1 MKKFWKR
8 AAAGLC
14 AAALA
19 ATALT
24 GCGGGQET
32 STAASGAASGSTAS
46 GSEAEPVTLEFWTI
60 ALQPTFTD
68 FLNGLIDK
76 YEQEN
81 PNVTINW
88 VDLPYDSIQ
97 QKLVTATAGGTSPDV
112 VNLNTQMTLT
122 LAGALVDLE
131 KEATEEQKSVYIP
144 SLYDSARIGD
154 SVYAFPWYA
163 SPNIMFYNKA
173 LFEQAGLDIETL
185 PTQYREAFDAAKTM
199 KEKTGAYLY
208 NPPEFFNL
216 MFEEGVSI
224 LNEDNTA
231 AAFNTQDT
239 VDLLNS
245 FKELTDQDILPK
257 NSKWGDWDTELK
269 LFETGQLAIVSSSGS
284 SLSRIKDEA
293 PDVYENIGVAAPL
306 TGSEGFSR
314 NALMNLVVPEAS
326 KHHEEAIKFAAYITG
341 DECQLEFCKQT
352 AIFPSTIK
360 ASQDE
365 YFLSDS
371 ETLEGQARIMSVEV
385 SETSK
390 DYSLGTAGQSEIQD
404 AVNQIQEAVIQNGT
418 DTQTALDNGEKAV
431 NDILAQSAG

>member
-1 MKKFWKR
+1 MKKFWKQ
-8 AAAGLC
+8 AVAGLC

-19 ATALT
+19 VTLMT
-24 GCGGGQET
+24 GCGAT
-32 STAASGAASGSTAS
+32 PASTPASGSTAS
-46 GSEAEPVTLEFWTI
+46 ASTSEQDAEPVTLEFWTI

-68 FLNGLIDK
+68 FLNGLIDQ
-76 YEQEN
+76 YEAEN
-81 PNVTINW
+81 PGVTINW

-122 LAGALVDLE
+122 LAGKGAPVDLE

-144 SLYDSARIGD
+144 SLYDSARIGG

-163 SPNIMFYNKA
+163 SPDIMFYNKA

-185 PTQYREAFDAAKTM
+185 PTAYQDAFEAAATM
-199 KEKTGAYLY
+199 KEATGAYLY

-216 MFEEGVSI
+216 LFEENILI

-231 AAFNTQDT
+231 AFNTQET

-257 NSKWGDWDTELK
+257 TTKWGDWDTELK

-284 SLSRIKDEA
+284 SLGRIKDEA
-293 PDVYENIGVAAPL
+293 PDVYENIGVASPL
-306 TGSEGFSR
+306 TGSAGLSR
-314 NALMNLVVPEAS
+314 NALMNVVVPEAS
-326 KHHEEAIKFAAYITG
+326 KNHEEAIKFAAYITG

-371 ETLEGQARIMSVEV
+371 ETLEGQARIMSVQV
-385 SETSK
+385 SQTSK

-418 DTQTALDNGEKAV
+418 DTATALANGEEAV
-431 NDILAQSAG
+431 NNILAQYVE

>member
-24 GCGGGQET
+24 GCGGQET

-122 LAGALVDLE
+122 LAGKGALVDLE

-257 NSKWGDWDTELK
+257 NSKWGSWDTELK
-269 LFETGQLAIVSSSGS
+269 LL
-284 SLSRIKDEA
+284 SLIH
-293 PDVYENIGVAAPL
+293 I
-306 TGSEGFSR
+306 
-314 NALMNLVVPEAS
+314 
-326 KHHEEAIKFAAYITG
+326 
-341 DECQLEFCKQT
+341 
-352 AIFPSTIK
+352 
-360 ASQDE
+360 
-365 YFLSDS
+365 
-371 ETLEGQARIMSVEV
+371 
-385 SETSK
+385 
-390 DYSLGTAGQSEIQD
+390 
-404 AVNQIQEAVIQNGT
+404 
-418 DTQTALDNGEKAV
+418 
-431 NDILAQSAG
+431 